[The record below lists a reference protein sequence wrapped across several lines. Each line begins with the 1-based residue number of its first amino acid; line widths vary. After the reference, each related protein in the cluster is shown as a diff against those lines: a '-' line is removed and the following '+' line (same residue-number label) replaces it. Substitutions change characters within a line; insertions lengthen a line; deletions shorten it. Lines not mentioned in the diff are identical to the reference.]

1 MSQDFV
7 SWLENQSAVG
17 ATITSMG
24 EDSFDFEISDQVV
37 TVSKGDSQLEP
48 MGAII
53 EDEIIFDEIC
63 ASLEVGQTIRIGSGQ
78 WTFYNE
84 PEVLRLIISDREI
97 VDASV
102 S

>member
-1 MSQDFV
+1 MSQAFV

-17 ATITSMG
+17 ATITSM
-24 EDSFDFEISDQVV
+24 EDDCFEFEISDQTV
-37 TVSKGDSQLEP
+37 TVNKGDSQLEP

-53 EDEIIFDEIC
+53 EDGVIFDEIYE
-63 ASLEVGQTIRIGSGQ
+63 SLEVGQTIRIGSGQ

-84 PEVLRLIISDREI
+84 PEVLRLIITEREI
-97 VDASV
+97 VDV